1 MVEEAEKKEG
11 IAGVLEVEAP
21 VAGGAQPPDFASRLV
36 LLGAERGVAE
46 SVGAQEIE
54 LLRDGLLYARRRR
67 VELREEA
74 ASCVEFAHACRVAWR
89 H

>member
-1 MVEEAEKKEG
+1 MMKQAEEEEG
-11 IAGVLEVEAP
+11 VAGVLEVEAP
-21 VAGGAQPPDFASRLV
+21 VEGGAQPPDFTGRVV
-36 LLGAERGVAE
+36 LLGDEGGVAE
-46 SVGAQEIE
+46 SVGAQEVE
-54 LLRDGLLYARRRR
+54 LLPDGLLDARWRR